1 MRFRRIC
8 RTRGHS
14 QAIQFDSSKYAVFPV
29 QDATGVSPKAFFFPF
44 FSTCEVMG
52 VFDVEFL
59 TVILSAFVITRI
71 DPLVDLVRRVR

>member
-1 MRFRRIC
+1 MSR
-8 RTRGHS
+8 
-14 QAIQFDSSKYAVFPV
+14 KYQHGKIINTPIYNGSGITTNLVIRE
-29 QDATGVSPKAFFFPF
+29 FPF

>member
-1 MRFRRIC
+1 
-8 RTRGHS
+8 
-14 QAIQFDSSKYAVFPV
+14 
-29 QDATGVSPKAFFFPF
+29 
-44 FSTCEVMG
+44 MG